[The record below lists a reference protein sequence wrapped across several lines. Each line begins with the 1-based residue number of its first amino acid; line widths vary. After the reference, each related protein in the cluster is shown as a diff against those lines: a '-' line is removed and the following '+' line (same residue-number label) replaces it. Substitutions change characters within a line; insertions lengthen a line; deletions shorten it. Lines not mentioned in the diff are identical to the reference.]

1 MVTFCEVVVK
11 VGGRNVDTGRDEG
24 VCDKGGVGGAGC
36 VEVACTLRKPSG
48 EGGLKREPFCIAVH
62 EGGLKPSVFP
72 LPGFAKGGAS
82 PPPHPAP
89 GLALL
94 PVPLAILP
102 MAAIGLRPERQ
113 QIS

>member
-1 MVTFCEVVVK
+1 MWIPVGAK
-11 VGGRNVDTGRDEG
+11 VC

-36 VEVACTLRKPSG
+36 VEVECTLRKPSG

-72 LPGFAKGGAS
+72 LPGFAKGGAL
-82 PPPHPAP
+82 PPPLTAP
-89 GLALL
+89 GLPLL

-113 QIS
+113 QISYEPSSNS

>member
-1 MVTFCEVVVK
+1 M
-11 VGGRNVDTGRDEG
+11 DTGKDSS
-24 VCDKGGVGGAGC
+24 VDDKGGVGGAGC

-48 EGGLKREPFCIAVH
+48 EGGLKRELFCIAAH

-72 LPGFAKGGAS
+72 LLGFAKGGAS
-82 PPPHPAP
+82 LPPLSAP
-89 GLALL
+89 GLPPL